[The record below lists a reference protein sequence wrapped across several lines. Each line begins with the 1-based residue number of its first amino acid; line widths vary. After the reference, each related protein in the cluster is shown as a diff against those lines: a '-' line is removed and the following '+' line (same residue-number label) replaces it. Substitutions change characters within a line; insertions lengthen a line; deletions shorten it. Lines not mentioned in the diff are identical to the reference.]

1 MKYTSAQANKL
12 LRKLNED
19 YSSLQQNE
27 KDSYMFV
34 AALNEDPESVR
45 PQYDYVKMQAEM
57 KALEERIRKLKH
69 AINQFNVSTR
79 VEQFNMTIDEMLVY
93 IPQLT
98 RQKQKLQ
105 VMKNKLPKSRVQQ
118 RYGGSSNIIDY
129 EYTNYDLDKVHQDYD
144 AVSDELAR
152 AQLALDTLNTTIEFE
167 LDI

>member
-1 MKYTSAQANKL
+1 
-12 LRKLNED
+12 
-19 YSSLQQNE
+19 
-27 KDSYMFV
+27 MFV

-45 PQYDYVKMQAEM
+45 PLYDYTKMQAEM

-129 EYTNYDLDKVHQDYD
+129 EYTNYDLDKVRQDYD